1 MLMKT
6 GKIPYMTSLVKV
18 TCKTNKKITDIG
30 SGMARGIPMTILLQH
45 TKRLR
50 YVQIT

>member
-1 MLMKT
+1 
-6 GKIPYMTSLVKV
+6 MTSLVKV
-18 TCKTNKKITDIG
+18 TYMTNKKVTDVG
-30 SGMARGIPMTILLQH
+30 SGVARAITMTILLQH

>member
-1 MLMKT
+1 
-6 GKIPYMTSLVKV
+6 MTSLVKV
-18 TCKTNKKITDIG
+18 THMTNKKVTDVG
-30 SGMARGIPMTILLQH
+30 SGVARGITMTILLQH